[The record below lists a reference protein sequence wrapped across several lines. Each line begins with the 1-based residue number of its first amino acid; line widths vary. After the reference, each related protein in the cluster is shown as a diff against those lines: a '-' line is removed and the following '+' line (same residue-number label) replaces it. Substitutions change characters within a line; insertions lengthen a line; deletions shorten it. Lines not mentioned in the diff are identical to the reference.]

1 MIYNP
6 FTCDLIAVGATNEI
20 YRLNLGIGRFQ
31 NPLESDSE
39 EINCCAFSNKLQ
51 LLATGGTDGKVQF
64 WDMKERKSCIT
75 LPLNDNGPG
84 AAFFSMGE
92 ITKVDFSADSYQV
105 AFGNEKGK
113 V

>member
-1 MIYNP
+1 
-6 FTCDLIAVGATNEI
+6 
-20 YRLNLGIGRFQ
+20 
-31 NPLESDSE
+31 
-39 EINCCAFSNKLQ
+39 
-51 LLATGGTDGKVQF
+51 
-64 WDMKERKSCIT
+64 MKEKKSCIT

-113 V
+113 VQLYDIRYPLPVQTFTHHYRLPIKAIKFH